1 MMNIEKTWQA
11 LMLMKDDMSASETER
26 ENAVRL
32 LKKFDKVKVWTD
44 QTKIADEVLSLPDL
58 SNNALN
64 LIRSVL
70 TMKCRD
76 VAVVFYEKQ
85 NEFHAYGD
93 PSAVLV
99 IKTFCD
105 YATKL
110 CTADKDSKNVAV
122 FEQVLDL
129 LVLQSDS
136 MAIVQASKKN
146 LYSSLQ
152 SKFDAVPQYVTAART
167 GKRDKNFAL
176 KQMREKPFNF
186 TKAN

>member
-1 MMNIEKTWQA
+1 MNIEKTWQA

-85 NEFHAYGD
+85 NEFHA
-93 PSAVLV
+93 
-99 IKTFCD
+99 
-105 YATKL
+105 
-110 CTADKDSKNVAV
+110 
-122 FEQVLDL
+122 
-129 LVLQSDS
+129 
-136 MAIVQASKKN
+136 
-146 LYSSLQ
+146 
-152 SKFDAVPQYVTAART
+152 
-167 GKRDKNFAL
+167 
-176 KQMREKPFNF
+176 
-186 TKAN
+186 